1 MVTTIVKEIHW
12 ISA

>member
-1 MVTTIVKEIHW
+1 METTIVKEIHW